1 MPYSRVE
8 KDLGVFRALCKLI
21 LSFFQTAVT
30 EINDEVGYNGKAAKK
45 MFAEMI
51 RCSLRDDDF
60 VSRKCTTF
68 NVAHFFKYRI
78 RFLLIVRFVNDF
90 LFIFFSF
97 SCYRRL
103 YVGYW
108 PTFERRDE
116 ADNIGCDSPRI
127 RPGK

>member
-1 MPYSRVE
+1 MLHERIRNKANDLDYPQKYVPYSRVE

-30 EINDEVGYNGKAAKK
+30 ENNDEVGYNGKAVIK

-68 NVAHFFKYRI
+68 NVVHF
-78 RFLLIVRFVNDF
+78 LNIVFA
-90 LFIFFSF
+90 FF
-97 SCYRRL
+97 
-103 YVGYW
+103 
-108 PTFERRDE
+108 
-116 ADNIGCDSPRI
+116 
-127 RPGK
+127 